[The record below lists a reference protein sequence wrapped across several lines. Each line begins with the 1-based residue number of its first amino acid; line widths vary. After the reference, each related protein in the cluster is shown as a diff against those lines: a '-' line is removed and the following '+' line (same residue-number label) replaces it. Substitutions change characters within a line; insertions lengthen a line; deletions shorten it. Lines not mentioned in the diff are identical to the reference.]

1 MAKRGRKPIYRLRNK
16 ICPNAKCPFHGQT
29 GKGNIVSNGS
39 YVNQA
44 GNRIQRFKC
53 SKCGASFCSRSNT
66 IFYDLR
72 SPEKQVRIAL
82 RMLLVGGIP
91 LRRVS
96 AFLKV
101 KLDTA
106 RRWLRLIEKP
116 DDQLDAWVL
125 KEIGVSRE
133 ELEVLRAFIKTK
145 TLRQRAGLVWH
156 RYRSR
161 MPLSEKMVA

>member
-1 MAKRGRKPIYRLRNK
+1 
-16 ICPNAKCPFHGQT
+16 
-29 GKGNIVSNGS
+29 
-39 YVNQA
+39 
-44 GNRIQRFKC
+44 
-53 SKCGASFCSRSNT
+53 
-66 IFYDLR
+66 
-72 SPEKQVRIAL
+72 
-82 RMLLVGGIP
+82 MLLVGGIP